1 MNLFSF
7 LYSVLNWSYLLLQK
21 LLPLFTIIIN
31 NLILYQKFLN
41 EKRRI
46 IYIFGVV
53 IVYYNFIALPFIWT
67 AFFYFKISLSISISK
82 VFLTWSNTSL
92 LADLFSANFSKEIT
106 KFFSGWTRT
115 SAHNS
120 SSFSVHRRV
129 FFL

>member
-53 IVYYNFIALPFIWT
+53 GVFYSVAFFIWS

-92 LADLFSANFSKEIT
+92 LADLFSATFSKEIT
-106 KFFSGWTRT
+106 KLFSGWTRT

-129 FFL
+129 LFL